1 MNPRQRFGRWHR
13 GREGMTLVE
22 LCIVIVI
29 IGILLV
35 VSVASLM
42 RARVVANESSAMAM
56 LRTITKAQFAYYA
69 ECGRGNYAMSLKQLG
84 TARPG
89 RNLSYLADDLGLA
102 NTPERNGYRFEV
114 RPGADGIPG
123 ISDCTGAATRT
134 DYYASAAPTV
144 PGRTGSRSFATSQ
157 SNTIWA
163 NDGRIP
169 PAEPFGP
176 PAKYVH

>member
-1 MNPRQRFGRWHR
+1 MPPTGN
-13 GREGMTLVE
+13 
-22 LCIVIVI
+22 C
-29 IGILLV
+29 
-35 VSVASLM
+35 SVAAAS
-42 RARVVANESSAMAM
+42 
-56 LRTITKAQFAYYA
+56 TAQ
-69 ECGRGNYAMSLKQLG
+69 S

-144 PGRTGSRSFATSQ
+144 LGRTGSRSFATSQ

-163 NDGRIP
+163 IDGRVP